1 MHFGNLH
8 FVASLQT
15 AQEHCCPKIRFRSC
29 SARLGAWAASP
40 LYLCRQSPGQ
50 LDAPVARTTLFAA
63 VSPSLARM
71 LCPAG
76 EPASMLFKTQSAA
89 VYGIDANIIE
99 VEVDVSPS
107 RDPKEN
113 FQTVGLP
120 DTAVKESRQRITAAL
135 RNCGYEVPLTKI
147 TINLAPADIKKE
159 GSGFDLPMAMG
170 ILGAYGGLIKKE
182 LTEYVMVGELS
193 LDGGI
198 RGVRGA
204 LPIAIAARAKKIANL
219 IVPEVNAREAAVV
232 SGVNVYPVKSL
243 IDVVNL
249 LNSGNGIS
257 PLTVDTS
264 QMLGATEQSG
274 AADFK
279 EVRGQFTAKRALEVA
294 CAGGHNILMIGPPG
308 SGKTMLAKRVSGI
321 LPPLTF
327 EEALETTKIHSVA
340 GVLDAAAGLVS
351 VRPFRAPHHTIS
363 DAGLIGGGI
372 IPRPGE
378 VSLSHNGVL
387 FLDELPE
394 FPRNVLEVMRQPLE
408 DGTVCIARA
417 SMPLTFPA
425 RFMLAAAMNPC
436 PCGFFNDRSR
446 ECRCTQP
453 MIQRYMQKI
462 SGPLM
467 DRIDIHI
474 DVPAVNYKE
483 MRSTVAPEGSAQVRD
498 RVMRA
503 REIQLRRFM
512 LPEVSSRQTTAPKSG
527 AETDGEPAQPLSE
540 TPNRI
545 DGERLRE
552 ANRTEPALSDR
563 LQGGSRTGATRT
575 YCNAQMTPRQIRAFC
590 ELSADCER
598 LLERAMMQQGLTAR
612 AHDRIL
618 KVARTIADLEGEQA
632 IQPKHIAE
640 AIQYRTLDRTFWA

>member
-1 MHFGNLH
+1 M
-8 FVASLQT
+8 
-15 AQEHCCPKIRFRSC
+15 
-29 SARLGAWAASP
+29 
-40 LYLCRQSPGQ
+40 LYK
-50 LDAPVARTTLFAA
+50 TL
-63 VSPSLARM
+63 
-71 LCPAG
+71 
-76 EPASMLFKTQSAA
+76 SAA

-99 VEVDVSPS
+99 VEVDVSGIKT
-107 RDPKEN
+107 DEDH
-113 FQTVGLP
+113 FHTVGLP
-120 DTAVKESRQRITAAL
+120 DAAVRESRDRVRAAL
-135 RNCGYEVPLTKI
+135 RNGGYDIPLTHI

-159 GSGFDLPMAMG
+159 GSGFDLPMALG
-170 ILGAYGGLIKKE
+170 ILGAYGGLNKKE
-182 LTEYVMVGELS
+182 VPDCLFVGELS
-193 LDGGI
+193 LDGGVRRI
-198 RGVRGA
+198 RGA
-204 LPIAIAARAKKIANL
+204 LPIAIEARGKKISRL
-219 IVPEVNAREAAVV
+219 VVPELNAKEAAMVH
-232 SGVNVYPVKSL
+232 GVTVYPVKSL
-243 IDVVNL
+243 LDVIHFVNT
-249 LNSGNGIS
+249 GNGIE
-257 PLTVDTS
+257 PTVVNQEALLS
-264 QMLGATEQSG
+264 EAQHFPI
-274 AADFK
+274 DFK
-279 EVRGQFTAKRALEVA
+279 DVRGQQTAKRALEVA

-308 SGKTMLAKRVSGI
+308 SGKTMLAKRVPTI
-321 LPPLTF
+321 LPPFTF

-340 GVLDAAAGLVS
+340 GVLDPGAGLVGM
-351 VRPFRAPHHTIS
+351 RPFRSPHHTIS

-378 VSLSHNGVL
+378 VSLAHNGVL

-417 SMPLTFPA
+417 AMSLTFPA

-483 MRSTVAPEGSAQVRD
+483 MRSASEPEGSMQIRE

-503 REIQLRRFM
+503 REIQLHRFGRAGTGTSQ
-512 LPEVSSRQTTAPKSG
+512 PSVPKEPGADKPVLSG
-527 AETDGEPAQPLSE
+527 PAM
-540 TPNRI
+540 RVRAI
-545 DGERLRE
+545 
-552 ANRTEPALSDR
+552 
-563 LQGGSRTGATRT
+563 RT
-575 YCNAQMTPRQIRAFC
+575 YCNAQMTPRQIRTFC

-598 LLERAMMQQGLTAR
+598 LLERAMVQQGLTAR

-618 KVARTIADLEGEQA
+618 KVARTIADLEGQQG